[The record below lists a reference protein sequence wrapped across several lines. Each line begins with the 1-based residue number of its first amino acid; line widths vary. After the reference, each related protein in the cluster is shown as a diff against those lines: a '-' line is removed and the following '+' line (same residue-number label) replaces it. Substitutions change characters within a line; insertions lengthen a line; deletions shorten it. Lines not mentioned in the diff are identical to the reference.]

1 MSISLAE
8 EEDKP
13 LSDKDLRF
21 QNILVI
27 NFGQLGDV
35 ILSLPALCAIRQKFP
50 NAKITVMCGK
60 SVTEI
65 VKLSGFSDEQIIV
78 DRVKLRDSAKLW
90 SIRQIFK
97 IVGNVR
103 AEKFDFVIDIHS
115 LSETNLLGF
124 FSGAKKRLYGNR
136 ESRSLDSLGNFRP
149 KPPREDKSKHL
160 TDRYLDILKSLSIE
174 NPKRFV
180 QISPPEKEI
189 AEIQKI
195 FSDLGISKDKTLIG
209 IFLGAGHPS
218 RRWKLD
224 NFVELAEK
232 LVKDVSLQVLVFLGP
247 EEADLAEEVKA
258 KFPKEVVI
266 IEKLT
271 LLQFFAALS
280 FLRILISNDTGP
292 MHLGAI
298 AGASIVLILDKN
310 APTTYLPL
318 TEKLEIISG
327 KEIANISVK
336 EVFQAAMKSI
346 NSQG

>member
-1 MSISLAE
+1 MSDS
-8 EEDKP
+8 
-13 LSDKDLRF
+13 
-21 QNILVI
+21 QNILVL

-50 NAKITVMCGK
+50 FAKITVMCGK
-60 SVTEI
+60 SVAEI

-78 DRVKLRDSAKLW
+78 DRVKLRDSNKIW

-97 IVGNVR
+97 IIGDVR
-103 AEKFDFVIDIHS
+103 RRNFDFVIDIHS

-136 ESRSLDSLGNFRP
+136 ESRSLDSLGNFHT
-149 KPPREDKSKHL
+149 KPPKEDKSKHL
-160 TDRYLDILKSLSIE
+160 TDRYLDVLKALGIE

-189 AEIQKI
+189 EEVSRLFECLEI
-195 FSDLGISKDKTLIG
+195 SNTKTLVG

-232 LVKDVSLQVLVFLGP
+232 LVEDETLQVLVFLGP
-247 EEADLAEEVKA
+247 EEADLAEEVKT

-298 AGASIVLILDKN
+298 GGVSIVLILDKN

-318 TEKLEIISG
+318 TEKLEIVSG
-327 KEIANISVK
+327 KEIASISVE
-336 EVFQAAMKSI
+336 EVFQATLRMLG
-346 NSQG
+346 NEN